1 MLNARLIKLPIAAHQ
16 HHHEHHQLVVGVR
29 GEAEM
34 SVDGLG
40 SRLDTWKACLVP
52 TDAQHDYCG
61 DSSNYVLVID
71 LDPYLPMLNNPVHDD
86 YELMAP
92 LFERP
97 RIMDMDNRLQNLVQ
111 ICASEFTRSPG
122 NAAMHQ
128 HFAAGILHCMS
139 ERVVEPVRHHLGRVG
154 LNPET
159 IRRYVMENL
168 HRKITVNDLA
178 SVACLSVSRF
188 HELFR
193 DLTGITPHQYLLQT
207 RLEQAVQLLTGTS
220 LTVSDIGFRTGF
232 SSQSA
237 LTNALRKHRGITPS
251 ALRNAEQS
259 TPAI

>member
-1 MLNARLIKLPIAAHQ
+1 MLNTRLIKLPVAAHQ

-29 GEAEM
+29 GEAELY
-34 SVDGLG
+34 VDGVG
-40 SRLDTWKACLVP
+40 SKLDTWKACLVP
-52 TDAQHDYCG
+52 TDAHHDYCG
-61 DSSNYVLVID
+61 DTSNHVLVID

-97 RIMDMDNRLQNLVQ
+97 RIMVMDNQLQGLVQ
-111 ICASEFTRSPG
+111 TCASEFRRAPD
-122 NAAMHQ
+122 NAAMQ
-128 HFAAGILHCMS
+128 RHFAAGILHCMS
-139 ERVVEPVRHHLGRVG
+139 ERLFAPVRHQLGRVG

-168 HRKITVNDLA
+168 HRKITVSDLA

-188 HELFR
+188 HEIFR
-193 DLTGITPHQYLLQT
+193 SLTGITPHQYLLQI
-207 RLEQAVQLLTGTS
+207 RLEQAVELLTGTS

-251 ALRNAEQS
+251 VLRSAARAGLSE
-259 TPAI
+259 